1 MPSWQLPGQQRKSPM
16 LGWLL
21 PSWLPCRS
29 QRCFPLNWRW
39 LWITRAQPG
48 ASMPGCFPWESSWTE
63 QGWPSPPLNSYGSKN
78 RIFPCENSLEIF
90 SKYQTTLLV
99 QGPLTCQTDVI
110 AALGCCIQQGT
121 KALALCTLV
130 DASIQLPRPP
140 SLFSEVLVGIKLL
153 GGSVW
158 HGTICR

>member
-1 MPSWQLPGQQRKSPM
+1 MFPSKLEVAVDYKSSA
-16 LGWLL
+16 W
-21 PSWLPCRS
+21 SIHAWLP
-29 QRCFPLNWRW
+29 PLGE
-39 LWITRAQPG
+39 LVDRAG
-48 ASMPGCFPWESSWTE
+48 MAISSSK
-63 QGWPSPPLNSYGSKN
+63 GNFYGSKN
-78 RIFPCENSLEIF
+78 RIFPCENSLELF

-99 QGPLTCQTDVI
+99 QGPLTCQMDVI

-121 KALALCTLV
+121 KALAVRTLV

-158 HGTICR
+158 HGAICR